1 MSISAQEAFKRN
13 WYWGGLL
20 LLAVLIGAVAF
31 LMPSKISVHELR
43 NEAETASNRLQ
54 AQLAQDPGILL
65 DALNRP
71 SLAPELSEVFEKS
84 GYAHRV
90 LRYELYDAEGKLV
103 FTSGRSGLDLGER
116 IAQAMGSKAPAS
128 AGVVVRSSSGKGSLP
143 THFAVLTL
151 PISLNGEPR
160 GTLVAYLDQ
169 SEQANVLSDYFGLI
183 AAICMMLLGMVIAAP
198 AVFSWMR
205 SNERRKA
212 EVQLRFLES
221 HDVLTGLPNRKA
233 FNDRLAEAMSR
244 MERDGTHI
252 AVLCLDVDRF
262 KEINDA
268 VDIAGGDAVLREIAS
283 RIHDALRE
291 GDLLGRLAGDEFAMA
306 LVDITNLGDV
316 MAFMNRLIEALRRP
330 FRVGDKD
337 LVCTTSV
344 GIALAPGDGDSA
356 PIVLRH
362 AAIALARAKSD
373 GGQRMCFFEQ
383 SMDKALQRRRLV
395 EHELRLA
402 LSRDEFDVVYQPEF
416 DLVTGVQCAAEAL
429 IRWHHPVHGKIAP
442 THFISVA
449 EDTGLIVPLGEW
461 VLRRAC
467 SDAITWPAPLTVAVN
482 LSPAQFRDGDIAET
496 VADILHETGLPA
508 HRLELE
514 ITESLLI
521 NDTEEVLDKLNRLR
535 KLGVSIAM
543 DDFGTGYS
551 SLSYLA
557 RFPFNK
563 IKIDRSFIR
572 NMAQDS
578 VVNAIV
584 KTIIALGRSLGVTIT
599 AEGVETEEQAKLLR
613 DYGCPQVQGF
623 LYGYPAPM
631 NFASIA
637 PGKLKAVKGECS
649 AA

>member
-1 MSISAQEAFKRN
+1 M
-13 WYWGGLL
+13 
-20 LLAVLIGAVAF
+20 V
-31 LMPSKISVHELR
+31 
-43 NEAETASNRLQ
+43 
-54 AQLAQDPGILL
+54 
-65 DALNRP
+65 
-71 SLAPELSEVFEKS
+71 
-84 GYAHRV
+84 
-90 LRYELYDAEGKLV
+90 
-103 FTSGRSGLDLGER
+103 
-116 IAQAMGSKAPAS
+116 SKAPTNP
-128 AGVVVRSSSGKGSLP
+128 GVAVRSSSGEGSLP
-143 THFAVLTL
+143 IHYAVLTL

-160 GTLVAYLDQ
+160 GTLVTYLDQ

-233 FNDRLAEAMSR
+233 FSDLLAEAMGR
-244 MERDGTHI
+244 MDRDGTHI

-268 VDIAGGDAVLREIAS
+268 VDIAGGDAVLREIAN
-283 RIHDALRE
+283 RIHAALRE

-416 DLVTGVQCAAEAL
+416 DLATGVQCAAEAL

-572 NMAQDS
+572 NMGQDP

-584 KTIIALGRSLGVTIT
+584 KTIVALGRSLGVTIT

-613 DYGCPQVQGF
+613 DFGCPQVQGF

-631 NFASIA
+631 DFSTIA
-637 PGKLKAVKGECS
+637 PSRLKAVKNESS

>member
-1 MSISAQEAFKRN
+1 MR
-13 WYWGGLL
+13 
-20 LLAVLIGAVAF
+20 
-31 LMPSKISVHELR
+31 ELQH
-43 NEAETASNRLQ
+43 EAEIAKSRLQ
-54 AQLAQDPGILL
+54 AQLAQEPGILL
-65 DALNRP
+65 DMLNRP
-71 SLAPELSEVFEKS
+71 AVAPEISQVFEKS
-84 GYAHRV
+84 GYGHRL
-90 LRYELYDAEGKLV
+90 LRYELYDARGNLT
-103 FTSGRSGLDLGER
+103 FTSGKSGLDLGER
-116 IAQAMGSKAPAS
+116 IAETMGPKIPPQ
-128 AGVVVRSSSGKGSLP
+128 AGVGVRSGSGGSLP

-169 SEQANVLSDYFGLI
+169 SEQATMLSDYFGWI
-183 AAICMMLLGMVIAAP
+183 AAVTMMLLGIMIALP
-198 AVFSWMR
+198 AIFSWMR
-205 SNERRKA
+205 GNERRKA
-212 EVQLRFLES
+212 QAQLRFLER
-221 HDVLTGLPNRKA
+221 HDALTDLPNRKA
-233 FNDRLAEAMSR
+233 FNEGLADALAR
-244 MERDGTHI
+244 MQHDSTHI

-283 RIHDALRE
+283 RLRHALRE
-291 GDLLGRLAGDEFAMA
+291 GDLIARLAGDEFAMA
-306 LVDITNLGDV
+306 LVDVTNLGDV
-316 MAFMNRLIEALRRP
+316 MAFMNRLIEALRHP
-330 FRVGDKD
+330 FRAGDKE

-344 GIALAPGDGDSA
+344 GIALAPGDGDTA

-416 DLVTGVQCAAEAL
+416 DLTTGAQCAAEAL

-467 SDAITWPAPLTVAVN
+467 SDAVTWPAPLTVAVN

-496 VADILHETGLPA
+496 VADILQETDLPA

-572 NMAQDS
+572 NMTQDS
-578 VVNAIV
+578 VVEAIV
-584 KTIIALGRSLGVTIT
+584 KTIITLGRSLGVTIT
-599 AEGVETEEQAKLLR
+599 AEGVETEEQARRLR
-613 DYGCPQVQGF
+613 EYGCPQVQGF

-631 NFASIA
+631 DFSNIA
-637 PGKLKAVKGECS
+637 PSKLKVVNNESS

>member
-1 MSISAQEAFKRN
+1 MSASAIEALKRH

-20 LLAVLIGAVAF
+20 LLALLIGTVAI
-31 LMPSKISVHELR
+31 LTPSKISVRELQH
-43 NEAETASNRLQ
+43 EAEIANERLQ
-54 AQLAQDPGILL
+54 ARLTQEPGILL

-71 SLAPELSEVFEKS
+71 ALAPELSQVFEKS
-84 GYAHRV
+84 GYGHRL
-90 LRYELYDAEGKLV
+90 LRYELYDASGKLV
-103 FTSGRSGLDLGER
+103 FTSGKSGLDLGER
-116 IAQAMGSKAPAS
+116 IAEAMGPRAPKG
-128 AGVVVRSSSGKGSLP
+128 GVAVRSGSGGSLP

-169 SEQANVLSDYFGLI
+169 SEQATVLSDYFGLI
-183 AAICMMLLGMVIAAP
+183 AAITMMLLGIMIAAP
-198 AVFSWMR
+198 AIFSWMR

-212 EVQLRFLES
+212 QAQLSFLEN
-221 HDVLTGLPNRKA
+221 HDALTGLPNRKA
-233 FNDRLAEAMSR
+233 FNDRLAEAMTR

-268 VDIAGGDAVLREIAS
+268 VDIVGGDAVLREIAS
-283 RIHDALRE
+283 RIRDALRE
-291 GDLLGRLAGDEFAMA
+291 GDLLARLAGDEFSMA

-330 FRVGDKD
+330 FHVGDKD

-344 GIALAPGDGDSA
+344 GIALAPGDGDTA

-416 DLVTGVQCAAEAL
+416 DLATGVQCAAEAL

-467 SDAITWPAPLTVAVN
+467 GDAMKWPAPLTVAVN

-496 VADILHETGLPA
+496 VADILQETGLPA

-572 NMAQDS
+572 NMAQDP
-578 VVNAIV
+578 VVDAIV

-613 DYGCPQVQGF
+613 EYGCPQVQGF

-631 NFASIA
+631 DFSTIA
-637 PGKLKAVKGECS
+637 PSKLKVVSNESS

>member
-1 MSISAQEAFKRN
+1 MSASAIEALKRH

-20 LLAVLIGAVAF
+20 LLAFLIGTVAF
-31 LMPSKISVHELR
+31 LTPSKISVRELQH
-43 NEAETASNRLQ
+43 EAEIANSRLQ
-54 AQLAQDPGILL
+54 AQLTQEPGVLL
-65 DALNRP
+65 DVLHRP
-71 SLAPELSEVFEKS
+71 ALAPELSQVFEKS
-84 GYAHRV
+84 GYGHRL
-90 LRYELYDAEGKLV
+90 LRYELYDARGNLT
-103 FTSGRSGLDLGER
+103 FTSGKSGLDLGER
-116 IAQAMGSKAPAS
+116 IAEAMGPKGPTQ
-128 AGVVVRSSSGKGSLP
+128 AGVAVRSGSGGALP

-169 SEQANVLSDYFGLI
+169 SEQATVLSDYFGVI
-183 AAICMMLLGMVIAAP
+183 AAITMMLLGIMIALP
-198 AVFSWMR
+198 AIFSWMR

-212 EVQLRFLES
+212 QAQLRFLEN
-221 HDVLTGLPNRKA
+221 HDALTGLPNRKA
-233 FNDRLAEAMSR
+233 FNDGLADAMAR
-244 MERDGTHI
+244 MQHDGTHI

-268 VDIAGGDAVLREIAS
+268 ADIAGGDAVLREIAI
-283 RIHDALRE
+283 RIRNALRE
-291 GDLLGRLAGDEFAMA
+291 GDLIARLAGDEFAMA

-316 MAFMNRLIEALRRP
+316 MAFMNRLIEALRHP
-330 FRVGDKD
+330 FRVGDKE

-344 GIALAPGDGDSA
+344 GIALAPGDGDTA

-362 AAIALARAKSD
+362 AAIALARAKGD

-416 DLVTGVQCAAEAL
+416 DLATGAQCAAEAL

-467 SDAITWPAPLTVAVN
+467 GDAVTWPAPLTVAVN

-496 VADILHETGLPA
+496 VADILQETGLPA

-572 NMAQDS
+572 NMTQDS

-584 KTIIALGRSLGVTIT
+584 KTIITLGRSLGVTIT

-613 DYGCPQVQGF
+613 EYGCPQVQGF

-631 NFASIA
+631 DFSTIA
-637 PGKLKAVKGECS
+637 PSKLKVVNNESS